1 MSLILVYEQC
11 ANLKC
16 LNSAEDETVTSLSVE
31 ASRKA
36 LEMANV
42 KPEEVDLLLLCTST
56 PDDLFGS
63 APQVGVHI

>member
-1 MSLILVYEQC
+1 M
-11 ANLKC
+11 
-16 LNSAEDETVTSLSVE
+16 TTLSVE

-63 APQVGVHI
+63 APQV